1 MLKPHVP
8 TSPICHLSFVIC
20 DKTSLRRVCRM
31 EPIRILTAVPI
42 CDGHDSAI
50 NTINLD
56 LIRYGIEVIY
66 LGFHRSAHDIVRSA
80 IRENVRAL
88 VISGYNVGHV
98 EFVSEVLSEL

>member
-1 MLKPHVP
+1 
-8 TSPICHLSFVIC
+8 
-20 DKTSLRRVCRM
+20 M

-66 LGFHRSAHDIVRSA
+66 LGFHRSAHDIVRAA
-80 IRENVRAL
+80 IQEDRPCRVFLRSVIPATRA
-88 VISGYNVGHV
+88 
-98 EFVSEVLSEL
+98 